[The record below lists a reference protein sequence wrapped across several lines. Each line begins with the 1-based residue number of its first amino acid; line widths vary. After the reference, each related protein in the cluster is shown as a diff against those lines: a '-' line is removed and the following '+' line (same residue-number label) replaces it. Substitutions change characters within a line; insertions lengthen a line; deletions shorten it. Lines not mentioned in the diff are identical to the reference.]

1 MKSNCFTNGIRNSS
15 SSNIINFGDFPYINS
30 PISKSQEKKIIS
42 KFQINNL
49 FENLKIKYCS
59 KCKHLKVNSS
69 INQKLLN
76 FFYSEFYNYPSF
88 IKKKYL
94 PKREKIFL
102 EKFLSF
108 FKKNKS
114 KDILEIGCFDGI
126 LLKELK
132 KLNYKVEGC
141 EPSDGANIAKK
152 NGIKVKK
159 DFFKPQM
166 YKKKFEIVIARH
178 VLEHLEKPY
187 FFIKKIKDVLNKD
200 GYILI
205 EVPNIV
211 FYIRNGLLEVF
222 SLQHL
227 HYFTPQS
234 MAKLFEDA
242 GMEICKYYETPEN
255 LIFFA
260 KKKQIKIKRKKI
272 KTNINIKKFL
282 NKIKKNKI
290 KISKELEK
298 FKNKNVLFW
307 GAGGFFIAAI
317 NLYDIKPEISR
328 YIIDSDLNKQNKF
341 FLGNNLKILSPEK
354 IKNFKIDLIII
365 TSYYSNE
372 IIKTIYK
379 KKNILQYTKNF
390 SKYFFNKS

>member
-1 MKSNCFTNGIRNSS
+1 MI
-15 SSNIINFGDFPYINS
+15 GDFPYINS

-166 YKKKFEIVIARH
+166 
-178 VLEHLEKPY
+178 
-187 FFIKKIKDVLNKD
+187 
-200 GYILI
+200 
-205 EVPNIV
+205 
-211 FYIRNGLLEVF
+211 
-222 SLQHL
+222 
-227 HYFTPQS
+227 
-234 MAKLFEDA
+234 
-242 GMEICKYYETPEN
+242 
-255 LIFFA
+255 
-260 KKKQIKIKRKKI
+260 
-272 KTNINIKKFL
+272 
-282 NKIKKNKI
+282 
-290 KISKELEK
+290 
-298 FKNKNVLFW
+298 
-307 GAGGFFIAAI
+307 
-317 NLYDIKPEISR
+317 
-328 YIIDSDLNKQNKF
+328 
-341 FLGNNLKILSPEK
+341 
-354 IKNFKIDLIII
+354 
-365 TSYYSNE
+365 
-372 IIKTIYK
+372 
-379 KKNILQYTKNF
+379 
-390 SKYFFNKS
+390 